1 MTRDILSIGDVWAHD
16 LSPLELQNAESKRTA
31 ERGGAKRLTTS
42 DTGVSHRKDKDG
54 VIQEY
59 ATKGYSSTMAL
70 STLRKTLGLRKLR
83 EDEGPEA
90 LRPSRRAER
99 LFGEK
104 AVGRTSV
111 VKLELQK
118 VEGVELQS
126 CVRAFADFI
135 RLRRGSPDPP

>member
-1 MTRDILSIGDVWAHD
+1 
-16 LSPLELQNAESKRTA
+16 
-31 ERGGAKRLTTS
+31 
-42 DTGVSHRKDKDG
+42 
-54 VIQEY
+54 
-59 ATKGYSSTMAL
+59 MAL

-118 VEGVELQS
+118 VEGVEMQS